1 MQTPASFLFLALL
14 TALPL
19 RAEKPN
25 PVKWAPFTEGVQ
37 NAISKGKYVFV
48 DVYADWCGYCKQLD
62 LVTFRAPT
70 VVAELDKNF
79 VSVKLD
85 SDGETPVVWKGH
97 KMTSRELASLWRID
111 GLPTMIFINPKGEIV
126 GSYSSYA
133 EPDLMAKL
141 LTYISSG
148 ARERKV
154 SFDDYLKG
162 AG

>member
-1 MQTPASFLFLALL
+1 M
-14 TALPL
+14 
-19 RAEKPN
+19 RI
-25 PVKWAPFTEGVQ
+25 APQGQPEMPH
-37 NAISKGKYVFV
+37 I
-48 DVYADWCGYCKQLD
+48 
-62 LVTFRAPT
+62 
-70 VVAELDKNF
+70 
-79 VSVKLD
+79 
-85 SDGETPVVWKGH
+85 
-97 KMTSRELASLWRID
+97 LWRID